1 MHCILLSDR
10 IGNCISKWSIYTTPS
25 GGMAHPIRLFC
36 AVSTDATVSNVPKL
50 LNYTKYILLV
60 GSKAEGISHR
70 HGEGKSGN

>member
-36 AVSTDATVSNVPKL
+36 ALSTDATVSNVPKL

-60 GSKAEGISHR
+60 GSKVEGISHR
-70 HGEGKSGN
+70 HGEGKRSK